1 MRIELFL
8 TDETFFL
15 LPPFSFF
22 FFFFF
27 FFFSFF
33 SFLFYSFGHAGM
45 NPYYEAGWVVRGLDN
60 CI

>member
-15 LPPFSFF
+15 LPPFS
-22 FFFFF
+22 FF